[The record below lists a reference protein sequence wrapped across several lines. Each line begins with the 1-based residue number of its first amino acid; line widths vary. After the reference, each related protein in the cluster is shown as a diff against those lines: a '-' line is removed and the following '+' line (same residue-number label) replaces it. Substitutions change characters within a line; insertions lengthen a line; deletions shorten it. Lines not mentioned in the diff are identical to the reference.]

1 MAIDNLKIAES
12 IKKLQESILVILDS
26 QTKSQRTQLE
36 VSKQLA
42 ESIASVS
49 TNSQGATDQ
58 LGRTQESLQKA
69 AEAAEK
75 LGSSKSMNMFEGSL
89 KKSTSQ
95 SGKLNA
101 ALRSAAKTAPQF
113 GVMVGIFEGFAEGIN
128 ASVSAFRL
136 FSSVGM
142 GALDVVSQLAVG
154 IISFP
159 FRLLSGLIDFASKG
173 GGDSGL
179 RAQLEEIRKEFG
191 SLKKTSGNAIVTI
204 ARSMKGELANT
215 GLSVWRVFGNLA
227 ERLKAVAE
235 YAKNLGPLFGVLS
248 AQFVKNGE
256 ALGAYFK
263 GLGLTEEGQRAVAS
277 RAHALGQDVTEV
289 TRQMTNFSVQ
299 LGDQFGLSAKE
310 ISRDMGVMMADF
322 EHFGGMAPQV
332 LAQVSVYAR
341 RLGVDIKGL
350 LGVVE
355 QFDNFEGAATSAAQ
369 LTQAFGLQIDALE
382 MLKEQDPAART
393 ERLRKAFF
401 AAGRS
406 IEGMTRQE
414 RALLTQQTGLEAS
427 SLDLIFSQKNQALSY
442 DQVKKKSEGARKS
455 QLTQEEAL
463 SKLSDAIERM
473 VKSGSGPSGGFF
485 ERFFQGFERGIV
497 MSRDFRQ
504 IMINIRLAL
513 RQTYRA
519 GVEVGRMFVNL
530 FPGIQQVFKG
540 LAGLFDRAKFTKMT
554 GSLKTIFESF
564 FKSLTGSNSKS
575 SFHNLMENLKEMFW
589 NYFDSATP
597 EGKGILDGVKN
608 FSKAASV
615 ILAGMIT
622 EIANGLTKGITFI
635 TDLLS
640 GRTKL
645 GGGGAASG
653 ALGFV
658 GELLE
663 PIVGALKAAWP
674 PIVEALSRLWDE
686 EVWPRVS
693 QFLRDNAGRIT
704 MVLFGPALLRT
715 ISTGLAAA
723 FSGAL
728 STAVTEGVKGMFSSA
743 AKGAVEAGAKALV
756 GQGTAAATAAA
767 AETAAATAGLGTA
780 SKAASAAANLT
791 SMLKTAAIIT
801 GGVLLIIAAIAGLA
815 EYMRWRKLTPT
826 QMLTSAAV
834 VATAG
839 LVMIELAGALAIV
852 SQAGN
857 LIQASM
863 SGVLAGLAAVGVVGL
878 AMVAGIALL
887 VDTLKEYQPSQVNNA
902 LKAMVAGSA
911 FILAATGVVIG
922 AMGIGALL
930 IGTGGTGILALGVGL
945 ATIGTV
951 VELMVVEIENI
962 IDKVGAL
969 RIPSNFDRNFQIFT
983 MTLES
988 VGTFGALIAQISE
1001 SSSNSSLAGWF
1012 TGSGADDQIRTLES
1026 LKGFMSEMSTVL
1038 LGIVQDVLR
1047 QVSALSAA
1055 PAQFQKAE
1063 LFSRIMSS
1071 LSDAAQNLMP
1081 PESFMQTSGI
1091 LGGIFGANVSA
1102 RLKSL
1107 GEFIEVVTTS
1117 LQGTLTTV
1125 VAQFA
1130 KIASGV
1136 SITEGT
1142 KYAFDVVGNILTTLA
1157 TLARNMMQIVNTQY
1171 SGLTEAELKSRLPVI
1186 TGVISGMMN
1195 TIFGQ
1200 GSSGLI
1206 TSIGAIIRVMT
1217 TALSGLSERDAT
1229 RLKTL
1234 GPVLTAA
1241 FEAIATIGATT
1252 AQLGTLIEGMPAEAR
1267 GSALGTINSIVG
1279 TMLYGIRDVISSIVT
1294 STKGLFTGLSKGDA
1308 ANLNT
1313 GVTSFKGMLEAISTL
1328 PQTISGLWDMVSKGG
1343 TETEYEPLRQRFGSI
1358 ISLFHD
1364 DGSSPGFPT
1373 LLREISAAFDSV
1385 PMVEDPSG
1393 RIGRLAKNFEAVSTI
1408 TNLVKGVS
1416 ENIDLIRSAS
1426 ITGIGNDLKAMV
1438 DEVNAISHK
1447 LGTVD
1452 TVNLKT
1458 NLKSLANNLGLGS
1471 NEELTITNRNF
1482 NIKVKLEVKID
1493 AAELERVLVGRPD
1506 TTIQHS

>member
-26 QTKSQRTQLE
+26 QTKSQRSQLE

-113 GVMVGIFEGFAEGIN
+113 GIMVGIFEGFAEGIN

-142 GALDVVSQLAVG
+142 GVLDVVSQLAVG

-179 RAQLEEIRKEFG
+179 RQALEDIRKEFG

-215 GLSVWRVFGNLA
+215 GLSTWRVFGNLA

-277 RAHALGQDVTEV
+277 RAHALGQNVTEV
-289 TRQMTNFSVQ
+289 TRQMANFSVQ

-597 EGKGILDGVKN
+597 EGKGILDGVKS
-608 FSKAASV
+608 FSKTASV

-653 ALGFV
+653 ALGFI

-728 STAVTEGVKGMFSSA
+728 SMAVTEGVKGMFSSA

-767 AETAAATAGLGTA
+767 AQTATATAGLGTA
-780 SKAASAAANLT
+780 SKAASAASDLT
-791 SMLKTAAIIT
+791 SMLKTSAIIAV
-801 GGVLLIIAAIAGLA
+801 GVFAIIVAIAGLA
-815 EYMRWRKLTPT
+815 EYMRARDLSPQ

-839 LVMIELAGALAIV
+839 LVMIELAGAVALIG
-852 SQAGN
+852 QAGN

-863 SGVLAGLAAVGVVGL
+863 TGVLAGLAAVGVVGI
-878 AMVAGIALL
+878 AMVAGIGYL
-887 VDTLKEYQPSQVNNA
+887 VDSLKDYQPSQVNNA

-911 FILAATGVVIG
+911 FILAATGVAIG
-922 AMGIGALL
+922 AMAIGALL
-930 IGTGGTGILALGVGL
+930 VGTGGTGLLALGAGL
-945 ATIGTV
+945 ATIGGV

-962 IDKVGAL
+962 IDKVSAL
-969 RIPSNFDRNFQIFT
+969 NVPSNFDRNFEVFT

-1001 SSSNSSLAGWF
+1001 SSSNSSLAGWI

-1071 LSDAAQNLMP
+1071 LAEAAHNLIP
-1081 PESFMQTSGI
+1081 PASFMENNFFGPSVVERLAGI
-1091 LGGIFGANVSA
+1091 
-1102 RLKSL
+1102 
-1107 GEFIEVVTTS
+1107 GEFIITVTTA
-1117 LQGTLTTV
+1117 LQDTLTTV
-1125 VAQFA
+1125 VSQFSI
-1130 KIASGV
+1130 IAS
-1136 SITEGT
+1136 SANITTQT
-1142 KYAFDVVGNILTTLA
+1142 KEAMEVVGNILTVLA
-1157 TLARNMMQIVNTQY
+1157 TLARNMMVIVNTQY
-1171 SGLTEAELKSRLPVI
+1171 SGLTSTELKARLPVV
-1186 TGVISGMMN
+1186 TEVISEMMN

-1217 TALSGLSERDAT
+1217 TALSGLSETDAT

-1343 TETEYEPLRQRFGSI
+1343 TETEYGPLRQRFGSI
-1358 ISLFHD
+1358 VSLFHD

-1385 PMVEDPSG
+1385 PMVEDPSD
-1393 RIGRLAKNFEAVSTI
+1393 RIGRLAKNFEAVSSI

-1416 ENIDLIRSAS
+1416 ENISLIRTAS
-1426 ITGIGNDLKAMV
+1426 ITGIGEDLKAMV
-1438 DEVNAISHK
+1438 AEVNAISHQ